1 MMNKYS
7 INDVRE
13 IIIPKIVSPEN
24 MGSLSFIEQDIIPF
38 SIKRVYYL
46 YDVPINGERG
56 GHAHKNLS
64 QVLFALNGSFEIIID
79 DGTNKKTILLN
90 SPNIG
95 LFIPSGIWREM
106 KKFTKNSIC
115 MVVASDIYKESDYYR
130 NYNDFLNSK

>member
-1 MMNKYS
+1 MNKYS

-13 IIIPKIVSPEN
+13 ITIPKIVSPEN
-24 MGSLSFIEQDIIPF
+24 MGSLSFIEKDIIPF

-79 DGTNKKTILLN
+79 DGNNKKTIFLN

-106 KKFTKNSIC
+106 KKFSKNSIC

-130 NYNDFLNSK
+130 NYKDFINSK

>member
-13 IIIPKIVSPEN
+13 ITIPKIVSPEN
-24 MGSLSFIEQDIIPF
+24 MGSLSFIEKDIIPF

-79 DGTNKKTILLN
+79 DGNNKKTIFLN

-106 KKFTKNSIC
+106 KKFSKNSIC

-130 NYNDFLNSK
+130 NYKDFINSK